1 MLFFLVKVFIISFS
15 GAMQPGPV
23 TATAIIMGERSK
35 YAGALMAIG
44 HGIIELPLM
53 VMIVL
58 GADALL
64 KSNFTQMLIGLTG
77 GVFLML
83 MSTQMLISLK
93 TPDDQQSKY
102 EKSRPVIA
110 GLLLSASNPYFLLW
124 WATIGL
130 ALATNAKQLGIWA
143 FVLFAIV
150 HWACDIVWFQAL
162 SWASFKGTKLLKRK
176 ISNKILLACSIALSG
191 YGLFFIYSAIV
202 KAIALLS

>member
-150 HWACDIVWFQAL
+150 HWACDLVWFQAL